1 VDREVSDP
9 IGLREAAQVVRGE
22 ELPVEADA
30 VVVTGPE
37 QTHHVDR
44 LIGTTTAGAEVD
56 SAQSAHRVS

>member
-9 IGLREAAQVVRGE
+9 IGLREAAQVVQGE

-30 VVVTGPE
+30 VVATGPE

-44 LIGTTTAGAEVD
+44 LIGTTTAVPK
-56 SAQSAHRVS
+56 STPPNLPHRVS